1 MKQAQVKRRKAN
13 KRNKAA
19 EIEQSFIKKNKS
31 NRSKENVQEG
41 MCDCS
46 KPRDYRLL
54 SIHIKYEKRK

>member
-1 MKQAQVKRRKAN
+1 MKLTK
-13 KRNKAA
+13 
-19 EIEQSFIKKNKS
+19 EIRQQKSNRASLKKNKS